1 MQIEQNAA
9 YETEQT
15 ATKIDQ
21 IDSSELTELLD
32 HADFGL
38 AIFDPD
44 LRLQHTNAQYALLCR
59 YSPEQI
65 APGTELVQMIRTS
78 LQRQG
83 SS

>member
-38 AIFDPD
+38 AI
-44 LRLQHTNAQYALLCR
+44 LLCHHNM
-59 YSPEQI
+59 
-65 APGTELVQMIRTS
+65 L
-78 LQRQG
+78 
-83 SS
+83 